1 MKYLLKNVI
10 IYFLLLFSLMCCNNS
25 INDSGNNIEFPASNV
40 SYSKHVQPLFNY
52 KCNYSSCHG
61 SETTTNRLVLISY
74 IDATRYPGII
84 VPRYP
89 DNSILIQRLDGR
101 LQPRMPLSRDTLSR
115 NQYNGIKTWIKE
127 GALNN

>member
-1 MKYLLKNVI
+1 MKFLINNVI
-10 IYFLLLFSLMCCNNS
+10 IYIFLIFYLISCNSN

-52 KCNYSSCHG
+52 KCSYSSCHG
-61 SETTTNRLVLISY
+61 SETTTNRLVLVSY

-84 VPRYP
+84 IPRYP